1 MRHLTFPVLLAV
13 GLSAFAQQPQRK
25 EPLQYAGPERAS
37 RVEAR
42 PPGLRL
48 GLRRPRQFVLAPLS
62 ESESARLIGPA
73 SRLKRIG
80 VQRQV
85 AAHAL
90 AAGAWET
97 TAEGTRVWRIAIHS
111 PGARGMRVEFSD
123 FNVGAGK
130 VWVHDGA
137 NTAGPYTGRGLFDDG
152 TFVSAAVYSDSAT
165 IEYEPAADA
174 DAELEPPFQIKSI
187 VHQAMTALDAAAGKK
202 DPAEYC
208 ELDVNCYSEWK
219 SSLTSVAQISFLV
232 DGDEGLCSGSLLAT
246 RDNSLKPYFLTA
258 GHCVPTEAVARTVQA
273 YWTYQTSACGGAPP
287 TTRDASTKSTLGAHL
302 ISAAGQESGD
312 FSLIL
317 LPDVPSGVTF
327 AGWDPG
333 GPAVGGDVT
342 GIHHPSGSWKRISFG
357 ERTGDATQVVQGSVA
372 PGDKYY
378 EILMSGGR
386 VEHGSSGS
394 PLFSSPGVI
403 VASLSYGAFRDDGT
417 VCPLNP
423 QLAGYSRFSVAYAAA
438 HDFLENIPADL
449 VTPAPAALT
458 FTVRNGAAP
467 AGQAVQ
473 LTTQTTGQIGYKLR
487 ADASWIQVSA
497 LTGTVSAKTPVP
509 VTISVDPAQLKQAGT
524 YTSTVTVFS
533 GAAPLQYIT
542 VNAIVVK
549 DQSNVVATVSPNP
562 VEQST
567 GQWSFQIKLAETAGA
582 ATHITA
588 AKFNGTD
595 YTSSVANWF
604 GTMNIPAGG
613 TIIAPLTGAGRFPAG
628 DQYFEFWG
636 VDDASGQPWYRTAVV
651 TFR

>member
-130 VWVHDGA
+130 VWVHDGTS
-137 NTAGPYTGRGLFDDG
+137 TAGPYTGRGLFDDG
-152 TFVSAAVYSDSAT
+152 TFVSAAVYSDSAA
-165 IEYEPAADA
+165 IEYEPAGDA
-174 DAELEPPFQIKSI
+174 YAELEPPFQIKSI

-258 GHCVPTEAVARTVQA
+258 GHCVPTEAVA
-273 YWTYQTSACGGAPP
+273 
-287 TTRDASTKSTLGAHL
+287 
-302 ISAAGQESGD
+302 
-312 FSLIL
+312 
-317 LPDVPSGVTF
+317 
-327 AGWDPG
+327 
-333 GPAVGGDVT
+333 
-342 GIHHPSGSWKRISFG
+342 
-357 ERTGDATQVVQGSVA
+357 
-372 PGDKYY
+372 
-378 EILMSGGR
+378 
-386 VEHGSSGS
+386 
-394 PLFSSPGVI
+394 
-403 VASLSYGAFRDDGT
+403 
-417 VCPLNP
+417 
-423 QLAGYSRFSVAYAAA
+423 
-438 HDFLENIPADL
+438 
-449 VTPAPAALT
+449 
-458 FTVRNGAAP
+458 
-467 AGQAVQ
+467 
-473 LTTQTTGQIGYKLR
+473 
-487 ADASWIQVSA
+487 
-497 LTGTVSAKTPVP
+497 
-509 VTISVDPAQLKQAGT
+509 
-524 YTSTVTVFS
+524 
-533 GAAPLQYIT
+533 
-542 VNAIVVK
+542 
-549 DQSNVVATVSPNP
+549 
-562 VEQST
+562 
-567 GQWSFQIKLAETAGA
+567 
-582 ATHITA
+582 
-588 AKFNGTD
+588 
-595 YTSSVANWF
+595 
-604 GTMNIPAGG
+604 
-613 TIIAPLTGAGRFPAG
+613 
-628 DQYFEFWG
+628 
-636 VDDASGQPWYRTAVV
+636 
-651 TFR
+651 